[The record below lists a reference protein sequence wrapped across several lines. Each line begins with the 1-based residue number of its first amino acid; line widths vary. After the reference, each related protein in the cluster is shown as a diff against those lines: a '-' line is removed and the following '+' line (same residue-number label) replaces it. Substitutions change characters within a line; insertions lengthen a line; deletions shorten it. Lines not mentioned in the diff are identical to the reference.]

1 MPPPSL
7 CRLGI
12 ATALVVSLSG
22 CDLLHSALF
31 IPRDLPPPQV
41 TLTDTWL
48 VINGSVVRDLVILVR
63 TMPDSVKLVILD
75 SPGGLAGPG
84 DAVAQEFRRRGMT
97 AYVPVGS
104 ICYSACA
111 VMLAGAITRIVHPTA
126 KLMIHAGMVSDD
138 MPTSQLYD
146 LLVGAN
152 AQMARRFIE
161 HGVDA
166 DFVKEAV
173 QLPREEHER
182 MLTAR
187 EAVAVGLATGIG
199 ALPAGDAALDHAAT
213 VPPISPPRRSIGTV
227 TSHSP

>member
-1 MPPPSL
+1 MPPSV

-12 ATALVVSLSG
+12 AAALVMSLSG

-31 IPRDLPPPQV
+31 IPRDHPPPQV
-41 TLTDTWL
+41 TLTARWL
-48 VINGSVVRDLVILVR
+48 VINGIVVRDLVTLVR
-63 TMPDSVKLVILD
+63 SMPDSIKLVILD

-97 AYVPVGS
+97 AYVPAGS
-104 ICYSACA
+104 VCYSACA
-111 VMLAGAITRIVHPTA
+111 VMLAGAVTRIVHPTA
-126 KLMIHAGMVSDD
+126 KLMIHGGMVSDD
-138 MPTSQLYD
+138 VPTSQLYD

-173 QLPREEHER
+173 QLPHEGHEQ

-187 EAVAVGLATGIG
+187 QAVAVGLATGIG
-199 ALPAGDAALDHAAT
+199 ALPAGEAALDHAAT
-213 VPPISPPRRSIGTV
+213 VPPIPPLRRSIRTV

>member
-48 VINGSVVRDLVILVR
+48 VINGTVVRDLLTLVR

-97 AYVPVGS
+97 AYVPAGS
-104 ICYSACA
+104 VCYSACA
-111 VMLAGAITRIVHPTA
+111 VMLAGAVTRIVHPTA

-138 MPTSQLYD
+138 VPTSQLYD
-146 LLVGAN
+146 LLAGAN

-173 QLPREEHER
+173 QLPREAHER

-199 ALPAGDAALDHAAT
+199 ALPAGDAALGHSAT
-213 VPPISPPRRSIGTV
+213 VPPISPPQHSIGTV